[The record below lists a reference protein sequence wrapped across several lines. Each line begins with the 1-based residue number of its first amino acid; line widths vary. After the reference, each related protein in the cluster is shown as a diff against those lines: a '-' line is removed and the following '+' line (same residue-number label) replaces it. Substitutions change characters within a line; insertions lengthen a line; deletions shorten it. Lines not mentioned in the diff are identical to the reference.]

1 MHNINLCNKLLNSLL
16 LDVIIFL
23 YTLYK
28 KGDSFVKH
36 QITSGDGFA
45 INSRKPRSKYAKRRK
60 KPKKLINIIF
70 SQKTTIILLLLL
82 QFVQI
87 FIMFTILNE
96 NYNYLSVLF
105 TTLGII
111 VAIYIVN
118 TDRQPAYKIAWI
130 VPLLIFPVFTTILYL
145 ILTNQPYKRKVS
157 NAYVQKNLDT
167 RCYLPE
173 DIELSK
179 KIKEE
184 DPELYRIIRYLDDSA
199 GFPAYGCEDVTYF
212 PLGEDKFAAMLTELR
227 KAEKFI
233 FMEYFI
239 VDDGEMWGEIVDI
252 LIEKAFAGVEVRLIV
267 DGMGSQFTMPM
278 KDKKAIEKAG
288 GKVLIF
294 NKFRPMMS
302 TIQNNRDHR
311 KILVVDGNVGFTG
324 GVNIADEYINRL
336 IRFGHWKD
344 TAIMIRGQAVWNLTM
359 MILQMW
365 EVISHETTDYEKYRP
380 TPSDENTT
388 SQGIIVPYS
397 DTPLD
402 SEKIG
407 RMVYMTMINTA
418 KNYLYITTPYFIPD
432 NEILTSLELAAKSGV
447 DVRIITPH
455 IPDKW
460 YIQCLTRSYYME
472 LLNMGVRVY
481 EYVPGFIHAK
491 NCLSDDK
498 RAVVGTINFDYRSL
512 YLHFED
518 AAFMQDTA
526 CIPDIKADFED
537 LFKNKCHRITHEDV
551 RQLSFASRFMSVILR
566 IFAPML

>member
-1 MHNINLCNKLLNSLL
+1 MKTRYVSE
-16 LDVIIFL
+16 
-23 YTLYK
+23 
-28 KGDSFVKH
+28 
-36 QITSGDGFA
+36 DGFA
-45 INSRKPRSKYAKRRK
+45 INSKKPRSKYSKRRK

-70 SQKTTIILLLLL
+70 SQKTTIILMLLL

-87 FIMFTILNE
+87 FVMFTILNE
-96 NYNYLSVLF
+96 NYNYLSILF
-105 TTLGII
+105 STLGIG

-118 TDRQPAYKIAWI
+118 TDRNPAYKLAWI
-130 VPLLIFPVFTTILYL
+130 VPLLIFPVFTSILYL
-145 ILTNQPYKRKVS
+145 ILANQPYKRKVS
-157 NAYVQKNLDT
+157 NAYVKKNLDT

-173 DIELSK
+173 DTDLTE
-179 KIKEE
+179 KIKTQ
-184 DPELYRIIRYLDDSA
+184 DPELYRLVRYLDDSA

-212 PLGEDKFAAMLTELR
+212 PLGEDKFASMVTEMR

-239 VDDGEMWGEIVDI
+239 VDDGEMWGEILDI
-252 LIEKAFAGVEVRLIV
+252 LVEKASAGVEVRLIV
-267 DGMGSQFTMPM
+267 DGMGSQFTMPA
-278 KDKKAIEKAG
+278 KDKKAIENAG
-288 GKVLIF
+288 GRVIIF
-294 NKFRPMMS
+294 NKFRPMIS

-311 KILVVDGNVGFTG
+311 KILVIDGNVGFTG

-359 MILQMW
+359 MVLQMW
-365 EVISHETTDYEKYRP
+365 EVITHESTDYEKYRP
-380 TPSDENTT
+380 SLSYENTS

-407 RMVYMTMINTA
+407 RMVYMSMINTS
-418 KNYLYITTPYFIPD
+418 KKYLYISTPYFIPD

-460 YIQCLTRSYYME
+460 YIQCITRSYYIE
-472 LLNMGVRVY
+472 LLNMGVKVY

-526 CIPDIKADFED
+526 CIPDIKEDFDD
-537 LFKNKCHRITHEDV
+537 LFKNKCHRITYDDV
-551 RQLSFASRFMSVILR
+551 RRLSFASRFMSVILR
-566 IFAPML
+566 IFAPLL

>member
-1 MHNINLCNKLLNSLL
+1 MKTRYVSE
-16 LDVIIFL
+16 
-23 YTLYK
+23 
-28 KGDSFVKH
+28 
-36 QITSGDGFA
+36 DGFA
-45 INSRKPRSKYAKRRK
+45 INSKKPRSKYSKRRK

-70 SQKTTIILLLLL
+70 SQKTTIILMLLL

-87 FIMFTILNE
+87 FVMFTILNE
-96 NYNYLSVLF
+96 NYNYLSILF
-105 TTLGII
+105 STLGIG

-118 TDRQPAYKIAWI
+118 TDRNPAYKLAWI
-130 VPLLIFPVFTTILYL
+130 VPLLIFPVFTSILYL
-145 ILTNQPYKRKVS
+145 ILANQPYKRKVS
-157 NAYVQKNLDT
+157 NAYVKKNLDT

-173 DIELSK
+173 DTDLTE
-179 KIKEE
+179 KIKTQ
-184 DPELYRIIRYLDDSA
+184 DPELYRLVRYLDDSA
-199 GFPAYGCEDVTYF
+199 GFPAYSCEDVTYF
-212 PLGEDKFAAMLTELR
+212 PLGEDKFASMVTEMR

-239 VDDGEMWGEIVDI
+239 VDDGEMWGEILDI
-252 LIEKAFAGVEVRLIV
+252 LVEKASTGVEVRLIV
-267 DGMGSQFTMPM
+267 DGMGSQFTMPA
-278 KDKKAIEKAG
+278 KDKKAIENAG
-288 GKVLIF
+288 GRVIIF
-294 NKFRPMMS
+294 NKFRPMIS

-311 KILVVDGNVGFTG
+311 KILVIDGNVGFTG

-359 MILQMW
+359 MVLQMW
-365 EVISHETTDYEKYRP
+365 EVITHESTDYEKYRP
-380 TPSDENTT
+380 SLSYENTS

-407 RMVYMTMINTA
+407 RMVYMSMINTS
-418 KNYLYITTPYFIPD
+418 KKYLYISTPYFIPD

-460 YIQCLTRSYYME
+460 YIQCITRSYYIE
-472 LLNMGVRVY
+472 LLNMGVKVY

-526 CIPDIKADFED
+526 CIPDIKEDFDD
-537 LFKNKCHRITHEDV
+537 LFKNKCHRITYDDV
-551 RQLSFASRFMSVILR
+551 RRLSFASRFMSVILR
-566 IFAPML
+566 IFAPLL

>member
-1 MHNINLCNKLLNSLL
+1 MKTRYVSE
-16 LDVIIFL
+16 
-23 YTLYK
+23 
-28 KGDSFVKH
+28 
-36 QITSGDGFA
+36 DGFA
-45 INSRKPRSKYAKRRK
+45 INSKKPRSKYSKRRK

-70 SQKTTIILLLLL
+70 SQKTTIILMLLL

-87 FIMFTILNE
+87 FVMFTILNE
-96 NYNYLSVLF
+96 NYNYLSILF
-105 TTLGII
+105 STLGIG

-118 TDRQPAYKIAWI
+118 TDRNPAYKLAWI
-130 VPLLIFPVFTTILYL
+130 VPLLIFPVFTSILYL
-145 ILTNQPYKRKVS
+145 ILANQPYKRKVS
-157 NAYVQKNLDT
+157 NAYVKKNLDT

-173 DIELSK
+173 DTDLTE
-179 KIKEE
+179 KIKAQ
-184 DPELYRIIRYLDDSA
+184 DPELYRLVRYLDDSA

-212 PLGEDKFAAMLTELR
+212 PLGEDKFASMVTEMR

-239 VDDGEMWGEIVDI
+239 VDDGEMWGEILDI
-252 LIEKAFAGVEVRLIV
+252 LVEKASAGVEVRLIV
-267 DGMGSQFTMPM
+267 DGMGSQFTMPA

-288 GKVLIF
+288 GRVIIF
-294 NKFRPMMS
+294 NKFRPMIS

-311 KILVVDGNVGFTG
+311 KILVIDGNVGFTG

-359 MILQMW
+359 MVLQMW
-365 EVISHETTDYEKYRP
+365 EVITHESTDYEKYRP
-380 TPSDENTT
+380 SLSYENTS

-407 RMVYMTMINTA
+407 RMVYMSMINTS
-418 KNYLYITTPYFIPD
+418 KKYLYISTPYFIPD

-460 YIQCLTRSYYME
+460 YIQCITRSYYIE
-472 LLNMGVRVY
+472 LLNMGVKVY

-526 CIPDIKADFED
+526 CIPDIKQDFDD
-537 LFKNKCHRITHEDV
+537 LFKNKCHRITYDDV
-551 RQLSFASRFMSVILR
+551 RRLSFASRFMSVILR
-566 IFAPML
+566 IFAPLL

>member
-1 MHNINLCNKLLNSLL
+1 MKQQINSN
-16 LDVIIFL
+16 
-23 YTLYK
+23 
-28 KGDSFVKH
+28 
-36 QITSGDGFA
+36 DGFA
-45 INSRKPRSKYAKRRK
+45 INSKKPRSKYAKRHK

-70 SQKTTIILLLLL
+70 SQKTTIIILLLL

-105 TTLGII
+105 TTLGIV

-173 DIELSK
+173 DMELSK
-179 KIKEE
+179 NIQIT
-184 DPELYRIIRYLDDSA
+184 DPELYRIVRYLDDSA
-199 GFPAYGCEDVTYF
+199 GFPAYGCEDITYF
-212 PLGEDKFAAMLTELR
+212 PLGENKFAAMLTELR

-267 DGMGSQFTMPM
+267 DGMGSQFTMPA

-288 GKVLIF
+288 GRVLIF

-359 MILQMW
+359 MVLQMW
-365 EVISHETTDYEKYRP
+365 EVISHESTDYEKYRP
-380 TPSDENTT
+380 TPPDENTK

-407 RMVYMTMINTA
+407 RMVYMSMINNA

-460 YIQCLTRSYYME
+460 YIQCITRSYYSE
-472 LLNMGVRVY
+472 LMNMGVRVY

-537 LFKNKCHRITHEDV
+537 LFKNKCHRITRDDIRE
-551 RQLSFASRFMSVILR
+551 LSFASRFMSVILR

>member
-1 MHNINLCNKLLNSLL
+1 MKTRYVSE
-16 LDVIIFL
+16 
-23 YTLYK
+23 
-28 KGDSFVKH
+28 
-36 QITSGDGFA
+36 DGFA
-45 INSRKPRSKYAKRRK
+45 INSKKPRSKYSKRRK

-70 SQKTTIILLLLL
+70 SQKTTIILMLLL

-87 FIMFTILNE
+87 FVMFTILNE
-96 NYNYLSVLF
+96 NYNYLSILF
-105 TTLGII
+105 STLGIG

-118 TDRQPAYKIAWI
+118 TDRNPAYKLAWI
-130 VPLLIFPVFTTILYL
+130 VPLLIFPVFTSILYL
-145 ILTNQPYKRKVS
+145 ILANQPYKRKVS
-157 NAYVQKNLDT
+157 NAYVKKNLDT

-173 DIELSK
+173 DTDLTE
-179 KIKEE
+179 KIKTQ
-184 DPELYRIIRYLDDSA
+184 DPELYRLVRYLDDSA

-212 PLGEDKFAAMLTELR
+212 PLGEDKFASMVTEMR

-239 VDDGEMWGEIVDI
+239 VDDGEMWGEILDI
-252 LIEKAFAGVEVRLIV
+252 LVEKASAGVEVRLIV
-267 DGMGSQFTMPM
+267 DGMGSQFTMPA
-278 KDKKAIEKAG
+278 KDKKAIENAG
-288 GKVLIF
+288 GRVIIF
-294 NKFRPMMS
+294 NKFRPMIS

-311 KILVVDGNVGFTG
+311 KILVIDGNVGFTG

-359 MILQMW
+359 MVLQMW
-365 EVISHETTDYEKYRP
+365 EVITHESTDYEKYRP
-380 TPSDENTT
+380 SLSYENTS

-407 RMVYMTMINTA
+407 RMVYMSMINTS
-418 KNYLYITTPYFIPD
+418 KKYLYISTPYFIPD

-460 YIQCLTRSYYME
+460 YIQCITRSYYIE
-472 LLNMGVRVY
+472 LLNMGVKVY

-526 CIPDIKADFED
+526 CIPDIKEDFDD
-537 LFKNKCHRITHEDV
+537 LFENKCHRITYDDV
-551 RQLSFASRFMSVILR
+551 RRLSFASRFMSVILR
-566 IFAPML
+566 IFAPLL

>member
-1 MHNINLCNKLLNSLL
+1 MKQRYVSE
-16 LDVIIFL
+16 
-23 YTLYK
+23 
-28 KGDSFVKH
+28 
-36 QITSGDGFA
+36 DGFA
-45 INSRKPRSKYAKRRK
+45 INSKKPKSKYAKRRK
-60 KPKKLINIIF
+60 KPKTLFSTIF

-96 NYNYLSVLF
+96 NYNYLSIIF
-105 TTLGII
+105 STLGIG

-118 TDRQPAYKIAWI
+118 ADRNPAYKLAWI
-130 VPLLIFPVFTTILYL
+130 VPLLIFPVFTSILYL

-173 DIELSK
+173 DKELTE
-179 KIKEE
+179 KIKK
-184 DPELYRIIRYLDDSA
+184 DDAELYRLIRYLHDSA
-199 GFPAYGCEDVTYF
+199 GFPAYKCEDITYF
-212 PLGEDKFAAMLTELR
+212 PLGEDKFAAMTAELR
-227 KAEKFI
+227 KAQKFI

-239 VDDGEMWGEIVDI
+239 VDDGEMWGEILDI
-252 LIEKAFAGVEVRLIV
+252 LIEKASKGVEVRMIV
-267 DGMGSQFTMPM
+267 DGMGSQFTMPS
-278 KDKKAIEKAG
+278 KDIKAIENAG
-288 GKVLIF
+288 GRVLIF
-294 NKFRPMMS
+294 NRFRPMMS

-311 KILVVDGNVGFTG
+311 KILVIDGNVGFTG

-344 TAIMIRGQAVWNLTM
+344 TAIMIKGQAVWNLTM
-359 MILQMW
+359 MVLQMW
-365 EVISHETTDYEKYRP
+365 EVISHESTDYEKYRP
-380 TPSDENTT
+380 DLPEEDADSK
-388 SQGIIVPYS
+388 GIIVPYS

-402 SEKIG
+402 SEKVG

-418 KNYLYITTPYFIPD
+418 KKYVYITTPYFIPD
-432 NEILTSLELAAKSGV
+432 NEILVSLELAAKSGI

-460 YIQCLTRSYYME
+460 YIQCITRSYYLE
-472 LLNMGVRVY
+472 LLNMGVKVY

-491 NCLSDDK
+491 TCLADDK

-518 AAFMQDTA
+518 ACFMQNTA
-526 CIPDIKADFED
+526 CIPDIKADLDD
-537 LFKNKCHRITHEDV
+537 LFENKCHRITYDDI
-551 RQLSFASRFMSVILR
+551 RNLSFASRFASVILR

>member
-1 MHNINLCNKLLNSLL
+1 MKTRYVSE
-16 LDVIIFL
+16 
-23 YTLYK
+23 
-28 KGDSFVKH
+28 
-36 QITSGDGFA
+36 DGFA
-45 INSRKPRSKYAKRRK
+45 INSKKPRSKYSKRRK

-70 SQKTTIILLLLL
+70 SQKTTIILMLLL

-87 FIMFTILNE
+87 FVMFTILNE
-96 NYNYLSVLF
+96 NYNYLSILF
-105 TTLGII
+105 STLGIG

-118 TDRQPAYKIAWI
+118 TDRNPAYKLAWI
-130 VPLLIFPVFTTILYL
+130 VPLLIFPVFTSILYL
-145 ILTNQPYKRKVS
+145 ILANQPYKRKVS
-157 NAYVQKNLDT
+157 NAYVKKNLDT

-173 DIELSK
+173 DTDLTE
-179 KIKEE
+179 KIKTE
-184 DPELYRIIRYLDDSA
+184 DPELYRLVRYLDDSA

-212 PLGEDKFAAMLTELR
+212 PLGEDKFASMVTEMR

-239 VDDGEMWGEIVDI
+239 VDDGEMWGEILDI
-252 LIEKAFAGVEVRLIV
+252 LVEKASAGVEVRLIV
-267 DGMGSQFTMPM
+267 DGMGSQFTMPA

-288 GKVLIF
+288 GRVIIF
-294 NKFRPMMS
+294 NKFRPMIS

-311 KILVVDGNVGFTG
+311 KILVIDGNVGFTG

-359 MILQMW
+359 MVLQMW
-365 EVISHETTDYEKYRP
+365 EVITHESTDYEKYRP
-380 TPSDENTT
+380 SLSYENTS

-407 RMVYMTMINTA
+407 RMVYMSMINTS
-418 KNYLYITTPYFIPD
+418 KKYLYISTPYFIPD

-460 YIQCLTRSYYME
+460 YIQCITRSYYIE
-472 LLNMGVRVY
+472 LLNMGVKVY

-526 CIPDIKADFED
+526 CIPDIKQDFDD
-537 LFKNKCHRITHEDV
+537 LFKNKCHRITYDDV
-551 RQLSFASRFMSVILR
+551 RRLSFASRFMSVILR
-566 IFAPML
+566 IFAPLL

>member
-1 MHNINLCNKLLNSLL
+1 MKTRYVSE
-16 LDVIIFL
+16 
-23 YTLYK
+23 
-28 KGDSFVKH
+28 
-36 QITSGDGFA
+36 DGFA
-45 INSRKPRSKYAKRRK
+45 INSKKPRSKYSKRRK

-70 SQKTTIILLLLL
+70 SQKTTIILMLLL

-87 FIMFTILNE
+87 FVMFTILNE
-96 NYNYLSVLF
+96 NYNYLSILF
-105 TTLGII
+105 STLGIG

-118 TDRQPAYKIAWI
+118 TDRNPAYKLAWI
-130 VPLLIFPVFTTILYL
+130 VPLLIFPVFTSILYL
-145 ILTNQPYKRKVS
+145 ILANQPYKRKVS
-157 NAYVQKNLDT
+157 NAYVKKNLDT

-173 DIELSK
+173 DTELTE
-179 KIKEE
+179 KIKTQ
-184 DPELYRIIRYLDDSA
+184 DPELYRLVRYLDDSA

-212 PLGEDKFAAMLTELR
+212 PLGEDKFASMVTEMR

-239 VDDGEMWGEIVDI
+239 VDDGEMWGEILDI
-252 LIEKAFAGVEVRLIV
+252 LVEKASAGVEVRLIV
-267 DGMGSQFTMPM
+267 DGMGSQFTMPA
-278 KDKKAIEKAG
+278 KDKKAIENAG
-288 GKVLIF
+288 GRVIIF
-294 NKFRPMMS
+294 NKFRPMIS

-311 KILVVDGNVGFTG
+311 KILVIDGNVGFTG

-359 MILQMW
+359 MVLQMW
-365 EVISHETTDYEKYRP
+365 EVITHESTDYEKYRP
-380 TPSDENTT
+380 SLSYENTS

-407 RMVYMTMINTA
+407 RMVYMSMINTS
-418 KNYLYITTPYFIPD
+418 KKYLYISTPYFIPD

-460 YIQCLTRSYYME
+460 YIQCITRSYYIE
-472 LLNMGVRVY
+472 LLNMGVKVY

-526 CIPDIKADFED
+526 CIPDIKQDFDD
-537 LFKNKCHRITHEDV
+537 LFKNKCHRITYDDV
-551 RQLSFASRFMSVILR
+551 RRLSFASRFMSVILR
-566 IFAPML
+566 IFAPLL

>member
-1 MHNINLCNKLLNSLL
+1 MKTRYVSE
-16 LDVIIFL
+16 
-23 YTLYK
+23 
-28 KGDSFVKH
+28 
-36 QITSGDGFA
+36 DGFA
-45 INSRKPRSKYAKRRK
+45 INSKKPRSKYSKRRK

-70 SQKTTIILLLLL
+70 SQKTTIILMLLL

-87 FIMFTILNE
+87 FVMFTILNE
-96 NYNYLSVLF
+96 NYNYLSILF
-105 TTLGII
+105 STLGIG

-118 TDRQPAYKIAWI
+118 TDRNPAYKLAWI
-130 VPLLIFPVFTTILYL
+130 VPLLIFPVFTSILYL
-145 ILTNQPYKRKVS
+145 ILANQPYKRKVS
-157 NAYVQKNLDT
+157 NAYVKKNLDT

-173 DIELSK
+173 DTELTE
-179 KIKEE
+179 KIKTQ
-184 DPELYRIIRYLDDSA
+184 DPELYRLVRYLDDSA

-212 PLGEDKFAAMLTELR
+212 PLGEDKFASMVTEMR

-239 VDDGEMWGEIVDI
+239 VDDGEMWGEILDI
-252 LIEKAFAGVEVRLIV
+252 LVEKASAGVEVRLIV
-267 DGMGSQFTMPM
+267 DGMGSQFTMPA
-278 KDKKAIEKAG
+278 KDKKAIENAG
-288 GKVLIF
+288 GRVIIF
-294 NKFRPMMS
+294 NKFRPMIS

-311 KILVVDGNVGFTG
+311 KILVIDGNVGFTG

-359 MILQMW
+359 MVLQMW
-365 EVISHETTDYEKYRP
+365 EVITHESTDYEKYRP
-380 TPSDENTT
+380 SLSYENTS

-407 RMVYMTMINTA
+407 RMVYMSMINTS
-418 KNYLYITTPYFIPD
+418 KKYLYISTPYFIPD

-460 YIQCLTRSYYME
+460 YIQCITRSYYIE
-472 LLNMGVRVY
+472 LLNMGVKVY

-526 CIPDIKADFED
+526 CIPDIKEDFDD
-537 LFKNKCHRITHEDV
+537 LFENKCHRITYDDV
-551 RQLSFASRFMSVILR
+551 RRLSFASRFMSVILR
-566 IFAPML
+566 IFAPLL

>member
-1 MHNINLCNKLLNSLL
+1 MKTRYVSE
-16 LDVIIFL
+16 
-23 YTLYK
+23 
-28 KGDSFVKH
+28 
-36 QITSGDGFA
+36 DGFA
-45 INSRKPRSKYAKRRK
+45 INSKKPRSKYSKRRK

-70 SQKTTIILLLLL
+70 SQKTTIILMLLL

-87 FIMFTILNE
+87 FVMFTILNE
-96 NYNYLSVLF
+96 NYNYLSILF
-105 TTLGII
+105 STLGIG

-118 TDRQPAYKIAWI
+118 TDRNPAYKLAWI
-130 VPLLIFPVFTTILYL
+130 VPLLIFPVFTSILYL
-145 ILTNQPYKRKVS
+145 ILANQPYKRKVS
-157 NAYVQKNLDT
+157 NAYVKKNLDT

-173 DIELSK
+173 DTELTE
-179 KIKEE
+179 KIKTQ
-184 DPELYRIIRYLDDSA
+184 DPELYRLVRYLDDSA

-212 PLGEDKFAAMLTELR
+212 PLGEDKFASMVTEMR

-239 VDDGEMWGEIVDI
+239 VDDGEMWGEILDI
-252 LIEKAFAGVEVRLIV
+252 LVEKASAGVEVRLIV
-267 DGMGSQFTMPM
+267 DGMGSQFTMPA

-288 GKVLIF
+288 GRVIIF
-294 NKFRPMMS
+294 NKFRPMIS

-311 KILVVDGNVGFTG
+311 KILVIDGNVGFTG

-359 MILQMW
+359 MVLQMW
-365 EVISHETTDYEKYRP
+365 EVITHESTDYEKYRP
-380 TPSDENTT
+380 SLSYENTS

-407 RMVYMTMINTA
+407 RMVYMSMINTS
-418 KNYLYITTPYFIPD
+418 KKYLYISTPYFIPD

-460 YIQCLTRSYYME
+460 YIQCITRSYYIE
-472 LLNMGVRVY
+472 LLNMGVKVY

-526 CIPDIKADFED
+526 CIPDIKEDFDD
-537 LFKNKCHRITHEDV
+537 LFENKCHRITYDDV
-551 RQLSFASRFMSVILR
+551 RRLSFASRFMSVILR
-566 IFAPML
+566 IFAPLL

>member
-1 MHNINLCNKLLNSLL
+1 MKTPNVS
-16 LDVIIFL
+16 
-23 YTLYK
+23 
-28 KGDSFVKH
+28 
-36 QITSGDGFA
+36 QDGFV
-45 INSRKPRSKYAKRRK
+45 INSKKPKSKYAKRRK

-70 SQKTTIILLLLL
+70 SQKSTIILLLLL

-87 FIMFTILNE
+87 FIAFTFLND
-96 NYNYLSVLF
+96 NYTYLSVIF
-105 TTLGII
+105 STLGIGLG
-111 VAIYIVN
+111 IYIVN
-118 TDRQPAYKIAWI
+118 TDRNPAYKLAWI

-157 NAYVQKNLDT
+157 DAYVQKNLDT
-167 RCYLPE
+167 RYLLPE
-173 DIELSK
+173 DTALTDKVSRN
-179 KIKEE
+179 
-184 DPELYRIIRYLDDSA
+184 DPELYRLLRYLDDSA
-199 GFPAYGCEDVTYF
+199 GFPAYGCDDVTYF
-212 PLGEDKFAAMLTELR
+212 PLGEDKFAAMVTEMK

-239 VDDGEMWGEIVDI
+239 IDDGEMWGEIFDI
-252 LIEKAFAGVEVRLIV
+252 LIERAFAGVEVRLIV
-267 DGMGSQFTMPM
+267 DGMGSQFTMPA
-278 KDKKAIEKAG
+278 KDIKAIEKAG
-288 GKVLIF
+288 GRVLIF

-344 TAIMIRGQAVWNLTM
+344 TAIMIRGEAVWNLTM
-359 MILQMW
+359 MVIQMW
-365 EVISHETTDYEKYRP
+365 EVISHETVEYDRYRP
-380 TPSDENTT
+380 DVPAKKPETK
-388 SQGIIVPYS
+388 GLIVPYS

-402 SEKIG
+402 SEKVG

-418 KNYLYITTPYFIPD
+418 KKYLYITTPYFIPD
-432 NEILTSLELAAKSGV
+432 NEIMTSLELAAKSGV

-460 YIQCLTRSYYME
+460 YIQCITRSYYHE
-472 LLNMGVRVY
+472 LLNMGVKVY

-491 NCLSDDK
+491 TCLADDK

-518 AAFMQDTA
+518 AAFMQDTP
-526 CIPDIKADFED
+526 CIADIKADLDD
-537 LFKNKCHRITHEDV
+537 LFENKCHRINYDDLRE
-551 RQLSFASRFMSVILR
+551 LSFASRFASVILR

>member
-1 MHNINLCNKLLNSLL
+1 MTERYVT
-16 LDVIIFL
+16 D
-23 YTLYK
+23 
-28 KGDSFVKH
+28 D
-36 QITSGDGFA
+36 DFA
-45 INSRKPRSKYAKRRK
+45 INSKKPKPKSKYAKRRK
-60 KPKKLINIIF
+60 KPKTLFSILF

-96 NYNYLSVLF
+96 NYNYLSILF
-105 TTLGII
+105 TTLGIG

-118 TDRQPAYKIAWI
+118 TDRNPAYKLAWI
-130 VPLLIFPVFTTILYL
+130 VPLLIFPVFTSILYL

-173 DIELSK
+173 DEELTKAIEK
-179 KIKEE
+179 N
-184 DPELYRIIRYLDDSA
+184 DPELYRLIRYLDDSA
-199 GFPAYGCEDVTYF
+199 GFPAYGCEDISYF
-212 PLGEDKFAAMLTELR
+212 PLGEDKFAAMTAEMR

-239 VDDGEMWGEIVDI
+239 VDDGEMWGEILDI

-267 DGMGSQFTMPM
+267 DGMGSQFTMPA
-278 KDKKAIEKAG
+278 KDIKAIEKAG
-288 GKVLIF
+288 GRVLIF
-294 NKFRPMMS
+294 NRFRPMMS

-311 KILVVDGNVGFTG
+311 KILVIDGNVGFTG
-324 GVNIADEYINRL
+324 GINIADEYINRL

-344 TAIMIRGQAVWNLTM
+344 TAIMIKGQAVWNLTM

-365 EVISHETTDYEKYRP
+365 EVISHETTDYDKYRP
-380 TPSDENTT
+380 DVPEEKPET
-388 SQGIIVPYS
+388 QGIIVPYS

-402 SEKIG
+402 SEKVG

-418 KNYLYITTPYFIPD
+418 KKYVYITTPYFIPD
-432 NEILTSLELAAKSGV
+432 NEILVSLELAAKSGI

-460 YIQCLTRSYYME
+460 YIQCITRSYYLE
-472 LLNMGVRVY
+472 LLNMGVKVY

-491 NCLSDDK
+491 TCLADDK

-526 CIPDIKADFED
+526 CIPAIKADIDD
-537 LFKNKCHRITHEDV
+537 LLETKCHRITYDDI
-551 RQLSFASRFMSVILR
+551 RNLSFISRFASVILR

>member
-1 MHNINLCNKLLNSLL
+1 MKTRYVSE
-16 LDVIIFL
+16 
-23 YTLYK
+23 
-28 KGDSFVKH
+28 
-36 QITSGDGFA
+36 DGFA
-45 INSRKPRSKYAKRRK
+45 INSKKPRSKYSKRRK

-70 SQKTTIILLLLL
+70 SQKTTIILMLLL

-87 FIMFTILNE
+87 FVMFTILNE
-96 NYNYLSVLF
+96 NYNYLSILF
-105 TTLGII
+105 STLGIG

-118 TDRQPAYKIAWI
+118 TDRNPAYKLAWI
-130 VPLLIFPVFTTILYL
+130 VPLLIFPVFTSILYL
-145 ILTNQPYKRKVS
+145 ILANQPYKRKVS
-157 NAYVQKNLDT
+157 NAYVKKNLDT

-173 DIELSK
+173 DTDLTE
-179 KIKEE
+179 KIKTE
-184 DPELYRIIRYLDDSA
+184 DPELYRLVRYLDDSA

-212 PLGEDKFAAMLTELR
+212 PLGEDKFASMVTEMR

-239 VDDGEMWGEIVDI
+239 VDDGEMWGEILDI
-252 LIEKAFAGVEVRLIV
+252 LVEKASAGVEVRLIV
-267 DGMGSQFTMPM
+267 DGMGSQFTMPA

-288 GKVLIF
+288 GRVIIF
-294 NKFRPMMS
+294 NKFRPMIS

-311 KILVVDGNVGFTG
+311 KILVIDGNVGFTG

-359 MILQMW
+359 MVLQMW
-365 EVISHETTDYEKYRP
+365 EVITHESTDYEKYRP
-380 TPSDENTT
+380 SLSYENTS

-407 RMVYMTMINTA
+407 RMVYMSMINTS
-418 KNYLYITTPYFIPD
+418 KKYLYISTPYFIPD

-460 YIQCLTRSYYME
+460 YIQCITRSYYIE
-472 LLNMGVRVY
+472 LLNMGVKVY

-526 CIPDIKADFED
+526 CIPDIKEDFDD
-537 LFKNKCHRITHEDV
+537 LFKNKCHRITYDDV
-551 RQLSFASRFMSVILR
+551 RRLSFASRFMSVILR
-566 IFAPML
+566 IFAPLL

>member
-1 MHNINLCNKLLNSLL
+1 MKTRYVSE
-16 LDVIIFL
+16 
-23 YTLYK
+23 
-28 KGDSFVKH
+28 
-36 QITSGDGFA
+36 DGFA
-45 INSRKPRSKYAKRRK
+45 INSKKPRSKYSKRRK

-70 SQKTTIILLLLL
+70 SQKTTIILMLLL

-87 FIMFTILNE
+87 FVMFTILNE
-96 NYNYLSVLF
+96 NYNYLSILF
-105 TTLGII
+105 STLGIG

-118 TDRQPAYKIAWI
+118 TDRNPAYKLAWI
-130 VPLLIFPVFTTILYL
+130 VPLLIFPVFTSILYL
-145 ILTNQPYKRKVS
+145 ILANQPYKRKVS
-157 NAYVQKNLDT
+157 NAYVKKNLDT

-173 DIELSK
+173 DTDLTE
-179 KIKEE
+179 KIKTQ
-184 DPELYRIIRYLDDSA
+184 DPELYRLVRYLDDSA

-212 PLGEDKFAAMLTELR
+212 PLGEDKFASMVTEMR

-239 VDDGEMWGEIVDI
+239 VDDGEMWGEILDI
-252 LIEKAFAGVEVRLIV
+252 LVEKASAGVEVRLIV
-267 DGMGSQFTMPM
+267 DGMGSQFTMPA

-288 GKVLIF
+288 GRVIIF
-294 NKFRPMMS
+294 NKFRPMIS

-311 KILVVDGNVGFTG
+311 KILVIDGNVGFTG

-359 MILQMW
+359 MVLQMW
-365 EVISHETTDYEKYRP
+365 EVITHESTDYEKYRP
-380 TPSDENTT
+380 SLSYENTS

-407 RMVYMTMINTA
+407 RMVYMSMINTS
-418 KNYLYITTPYFIPD
+418 KKYLYISTPYFIPD

-460 YIQCLTRSYYME
+460 YIQCITRSYYIE
-472 LLNMGVRVY
+472 LLNMGVKVY

-526 CIPDIKADFED
+526 CIPDIKQDFDD
-537 LFKNKCHRITHEDV
+537 LFKNKCHRITYDDV
-551 RQLSFASRFMSVILR
+551 RRLSFASRFMSVILR
-566 IFAPML
+566 IFAPLL

>member
-1 MHNINLCNKLLNSLL
+1 MKTRYVS
-16 LDVIIFL
+16 D
-23 YTLYK
+23 
-28 KGDSFVKH
+28 
-36 QITSGDGFA
+36 DGFA
-45 INSRKPRSKYAKRRK
+45 INSKKPRNKYSRRRK
-60 KPKKLINIIF
+60 KPRKLINIIF

-82 QFVQI
+82 QFFQI
-87 FIMFTILNE
+87 FVMFTILNE
-96 NYNYLSVLF
+96 NYSYLSVLF
-105 TTLGII
+105 STLGIG

-118 TDRQPAYKIAWI
+118 TDRHPAYKIAWI

-157 NAYVQKNLDT
+157 DAYVQKNLDT

-173 DIELSK
+173 DKELSK
-179 KIKEE
+179 KIQAE
-184 DPELYRIIRYLDDSA
+184 DPELYRIVRYLDDSA
-199 GFPAYGCEDVTYF
+199 GFPAYGCEDITYF
-212 PLGEDKFAAMLTELR
+212 PLGENKFAAMTAELR

-239 VDDGEMWGEIVDI
+239 VDDGEMWGEILDI
-252 LIEKAFAGVEVRLIV
+252 LIEKAFSGVEVRLIV
-267 DGMGSQFTMPM
+267 DGMGSQFTMP
-278 KDKKAIEKAG
+278 KNDIKAIEKAG
-288 GKVLIF
+288 GRVLIF

-359 MILQMW
+359 MVLQMW
-365 EVISHETTDYEKYRP
+365 EVISHETTDYERYRP
-380 TPSDENTT
+380 DTPDNKPKT
-388 SQGIIVPYS
+388 QGIIVPYS

-407 RMVYMTMINTA
+407 RMVYMTMINNS
-418 KNYLYITTPYFIPD
+418 KKYLYITTPYFIPD

-460 YIQCLTRSYYME
+460 YIQCITRSYYME

-537 LFKNKCHRITHEDV
+537 LIKNKCHRITYKDIRE
-551 RQLSFASRFMSVILR
+551 LSFASRFMSVILR

>member
-1 MHNINLCNKLLNSLL
+1 MKTRYVSE
-16 LDVIIFL
+16 
-23 YTLYK
+23 
-28 KGDSFVKH
+28 
-36 QITSGDGFA
+36 DGFA
-45 INSRKPRSKYAKRRK
+45 INSKKPRSKYSKRRK

-70 SQKTTIILLLLL
+70 SQKTTIILMLLL

-87 FIMFTILNE
+87 FVMFTILNE
-96 NYNYLSVLF
+96 NYNYLSILF
-105 TTLGII
+105 STLGIG

-118 TDRQPAYKIAWI
+118 TDRNPAYKLAWI
-130 VPLLIFPVFTTILYL
+130 VPLLIFPVFTSILYL
-145 ILTNQPYKRKVS
+145 ILANQPYKRKVS
-157 NAYVQKNLDT
+157 NAYVKKNLDT

-173 DIELSK
+173 DTDLTE
-179 KIKEE
+179 KIKTQ
-184 DPELYRIIRYLDDSA
+184 DPELYRLVRYLDDSA

-212 PLGEDKFAAMLTELR
+212 PLGEDKFASMVTEMR

-239 VDDGEMWGEIVDI
+239 VDDGEMWGEILDI
-252 LIEKAFAGVEVRLIV
+252 LVEKASAGVEVRLIV
-267 DGMGSQFTMPM
+267 DGMGSQFTMPA
-278 KDKKAIEKAG
+278 KDKKAIENAG
-288 GKVLIF
+288 GRVIIF
-294 NKFRPMMS
+294 NKFRPMIS

-311 KILVVDGNVGFTG
+311 KILVIDGNVGFTG

-359 MILQMW
+359 MVLQMW
-365 EVISHETTDYEKYRP
+365 EVITHESTDYEKYRP
-380 TPSDENTT
+380 SLSYENTS

-407 RMVYMTMINTA
+407 RMVYMSMINTS
-418 KNYLYITTPYFIPD
+418 KKYLYISTPYFIPD

-460 YIQCLTRSYYME
+460 YIQCITRSYYIE
-472 LLNMGVRVY
+472 LLNMGVKVY

-526 CIPDIKADFED
+526 CIPDIKQDFDD
-537 LFKNKCHRITHEDV
+537 LFKNKCHRITYDDV
-551 RQLSFASRFMSVILR
+551 RRLSFASRFMSVILR
-566 IFAPML
+566 IFAPLL

>member
-1 MHNINLCNKLLNSLL
+1 MYL
-16 LDVIIFL
+16 IIL
-23 YTLYK
+23 LYK
-28 KGDSFVKH
+28 GGTTMKTRNVPE
-36 QITSGDGFA
+36 DGFV
-45 INSRKPRSKYAKRRK
+45 INTKKTRSKYAKRRK
-60 KPKKLINIIF
+60 KPKTLINIIF

-87 FIMFTILNE
+87 FIVFTILND
-96 NYNYLSVLF
+96 NYKYLSVLF
-105 TTLGII
+105 STLGIG

-118 TDRQPAYKIAWI
+118 TDRNPAYKLAWI
-130 VPLLIFPVFTTILYL
+130 VPLLIFPVFTAILYL

-157 NAYVQKNLDT
+157 DAYVQKNLDT
-167 RCYLPE
+167 RYLLPE
-173 DIELSK
+173 DEELTK
-179 KIKEE
+179 KVKTA
-184 DPELYRIIRYLDDSA
+184 DPELYRLLRYLDDAA
-199 GFPAYGCEDVTYF
+199 GFPAYGCDDVTYF
-212 PLGEDKFAAMLTELR
+212 PLGEDKFAAMLTEMR

-239 VDDGEMWGEIVDI
+239 VDDGEMWGEILDI
-252 LIEKAFAGVEVRLIV
+252 LLEKAFAGVEVRLIV
-267 DGMGSQFTMPM
+267 DGMGSQFTMPA
-278 KDKKAIEKAG
+278 KDIKAIEKAG
-288 GKVLIF
+288 GRVLIF
-294 NKFRPMMS
+294 NKFRPMIS

-311 KILVVDGNVGFTG
+311 KILVIDGNVGFTG

-344 TAIMIRGQAVWNLTM
+344 TAIMIRGEAVWNLTM
-359 MILQMW
+359 MIIQMW
-365 EVISHETTDYEKYRP
+365 EVISHETTEYDRYRP
-380 TPSDENTT
+380 TVPDKKPEAK
-388 SQGIIVPYS
+388 GIIAPYS

-418 KNYLYITTPYFIPD
+418 KEYVYITTPYFIPD
-432 NEILTSLELAAKSGV
+432 NEILTSLELAAKSGI

-460 YIQCLTRSYYME
+460 YIQCMTRSYYRE
-472 LLNMGVRVY
+472 LLNMGVKVY

-491 NCLSDDK
+491 TCLADDK

-518 AAFMQDTA
+518 AAFMQDTP
-526 CIPDIKADFED
+526 CIPDIRRDLDD
-537 LFKNKCHRITHEDV
+537 LFENKCHLITYKDIRE
-551 RQLSFASRFMSVILR
+551 LSFISRFASVILR